1 MTSTLDSSP
10 QNGKLG
16 PSVLDPLSLVFSILL
31 CPVFKALVV
40 HLILVSQ
47 PVSLSVEVDS
57 DGVRGNNA
65 SPYHIRRKDDFYDL
79 LNVW

>member
-1 MTSTLDSSP
+1 MTSTLDGSP
-10 QNGKLG
+10 QNGRLG
-16 PSVLDPLSLVFSILL
+16 SSVFDQGALVFSR
-31 CPVFKALVV
+31 V

-65 SPYHIRRKDDFYDL
+65 SPRPQLQGKMTFMTL
-79 LNVW
+79 